1 MLLSDAELYLTTKKS
16 LSRHIRAIKT
26 VIECNSYAYKDT
38 KKENLSAP
46 SYPIHLLMLLDSKA
60 RNDNTAGSEYFT

>member
-1 MLLSDAELYLTTKKS
+1 MLLSDAELNLTTKKS

-38 KKENLSAP
+38 KKGEPLSSP
-46 SYPIHLLMLLDSKA
+46 LFSS
-60 RNDNTAGSEYFT
+60 FTHAIR